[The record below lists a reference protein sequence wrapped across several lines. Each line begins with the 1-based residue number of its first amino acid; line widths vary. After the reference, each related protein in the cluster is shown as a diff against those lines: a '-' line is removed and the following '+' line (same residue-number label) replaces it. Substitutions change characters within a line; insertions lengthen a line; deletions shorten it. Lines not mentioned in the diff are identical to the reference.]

1 MLKKIVYYAVVY
13 ILKKIS
19 ILNLS
24 SKTYVPLVEE
34 DVLVH
39 LFNNL
44 VRDVHP
50 EIWKLLL
57 IGWVGREIQ
66 NMSVFAHD
74 FFPLGSLYLYSVAR
88 SGTR

>member
-1 MLKKIVYYAVVY
+1 MLKYLLTTQWFIFEGGRYFE
-13 ILKKIS
+13 LEF
-19 ILNLS
+19 
-24 SKTYVPLVEE
+24 KTYVPLVEE
-34 DVLVH
+34 DFFLVY
-39 LFNNL
+39 LLNNL
-44 VRDVHP
+44 VSDVHP

>member
-1 MLKKIVYYAVVY
+1 MLKKFVYYAVVY
-13 ILKKIS
+13 IWKKIS
-19 ILNLS
+19 ILNFS
-24 SKTYVPLVEE
+24 SKHYVPLVEE
-34 DVLVH
+34 DFFLVY

-44 VRDVHP
+44 VSDVHP

-74 FFPLGSLYLYSVAR
+74 FFL
-88 SGTR
+88 